1 MLYPSRARQDPR
13 ASFGLQ
19 INRSRRRCPARTD
32 IVRLRSIGEDR
43 ASRYRRPSAHALAN
57 RVRVQESTDPA
68 WMTGNQPDPPRTG
81 RGEMACRCMPAG
93 RENDMRP
100 AMLHITA
107 IAACRPRRVAI
118 DHFSTP
124 YQSDGCSGNRTR
136 PVPRRSGDDA
146 PCSPERGCCAALR
159 RRIPADRVLAGT
171 DRVRCRTGRTVHRRP
186 SHAHFRKERASFARA
201 RPDKGPAGQ
210 RGVRNGCR
218 MREVTKLKHAARG
231 TRGPRGGPGLPD
243 KAEQ

>member
-1 MLYPSRARQDPR
+1 MHHPSHARQDPR

-43 ASRYRRPSAHALAN
+43 ASRYRRPSAHTLAN

-93 RENDMRP
+93 RESDMRP
-100 AMLHITA
+100 AMLSITA

-118 DHFSTP
+118 VHFSTP
-124 YQSDGCSGNRTR
+124 CQSDGCSGNRTR

-171 DRVRCRTGRTVHRRP
+171 DRVRCRTGGPCIVDFRTP
-186 SHAHFRKERASFARA
+186 TSARS
-201 RPDKGPAGQ
+201 GPAS
-210 RGVRNGCR
+210 REPVR
-218 MREVTKLKHAARG
+218 
-231 TRGPRGGPGLPD
+231 TRGRPGSVAAGTG
-243 KAEQ
+243 AECGKLRN